1 MRKLICE
8 VQQMRL
14 YHLLRSTTFVCGMM
28 LLPVTAVG
36 AQKNVIQQTRPVGL
50 IKGSVTSDSGE
61 PLTGVTVKESGGGN
75 GTVTDIDGNFSV
87 NAAPGSL
94 LTFSYTG
101 FKPQTVKAQ
110 EGMQVVLQS
119 NVNDLNEV
127 VVVGYGT
134 QKKANL
140 TGAVASVNGSVLE
153 NRPISNIGQGL
164 QGVVPNLNVSMGHG
178 GAPGAGASFNVRGTT
193 SLNGGEPLVLVDNVQ
208 MDANLVNP
216 DDIESISVLKDA
228 ASAAIYGARAAY
240 GVILITTKKGKLNS
254 RPTVQF
260 SASGYWQSPAVEMHN
275 VNSLDYLKMID
286 IAYQNSGGSGHY
298 FNPLVYEY
306 TEKYVNG
313 TYDQPVFFDKSYSAF
328 KYGYNGNTDWWNELY
343 KTSFSQIYNAS
354 ISGGS
359 QKTRYYVSL
368 GSNNQGGILKAT
380 DEKYNKYNANINV
393 TSELTPWMEVSA
405 KIAHTYTTEMHPTGG
420 TTAMNNTAYSGL
432 SAYSGMMKSD
442 LSPLMPVK
450 HPDGHYAGQGNFTN
464 PVAIQAQGGN
474 ARYRQNDLWMTAG
487 VKLTP
492 IKGLIVNA
500 DYTWNYYGWA
510 STQHVRNFYDYTAVP
525 GTENYYPWTNPS
537 SVTRSNSDDYYSS
550 FNAFAEYN
558 LSLGNNDHNMK
569 FMVGYNQ
576 EKKRTQ
582 YYYAG
587 RKDLIDPENPAINQ
601 AIGDMAIDGNMGQWA
616 VNGTFAR
623 FNYDYKGRYLLE
635 LNGRY
640 DGSSKFKKGHRYQ
653 FFPSISAAWRLSEEK
668 FFEGVKSWWDNMKVR
683 VSYGSLGNQAVNGN
697 FPYLATYGINTKYG
711 ALLGGGRPVAVYA
724 PGLVSSSFT
733 WETVNQIDFGFD
745 AAFLRNRLSASFD
758 WYRRNTKD
766 MLTDGEVL
774 PAVLGASV
782 PRQNAANLK
791 TVGWELSLEWNDRLA
806 NGLSYHV
813 KGVLSDYQSTITKF
827 NNPTGLISQ
836 YYVGRKMNEIWG
848 YVSNGLF
855 QTEQEANAHA
865 NQSYLYGGKWTAGDV
880 RFEDLDGNN
889 KIDIGDNTLANPGDR
904 KIIGNSTP
912 RFAFGITAGLEY
924 KGIDFEMFW
933 QGIGKR
939 DWFPGNGSAAYW
951 GFTNEWQT
959 PLTTSLDYWT
969 PENTNAFFPR
979 LGWANGGNRNT
990 STRYLQNASY
1000 CRLKNV
1006 TLGYTL
1012 PRNIL
1017 DKIGVSRLRVY
1028 VTGENLLTFTSLIK
1042 AFDPETLN
1050 NMTYPINRKIAVG
1063 LNLTF

>member
-61 PLTGVTVKESGGGN
+61 PLTGVTVKVSGGGN

-668 FFEGVKSWWDNMKVR
+668 FFEGVKSWWDNMKLR

-1050 NMTYPINRKIAVG
+1050 NMTYPINKKIAVG

>member
-1 MRKLICE
+1 MKRSICKKQE
-8 VQQMRL
+8 MRL
-14 YHLLRSTTFVCGMM
+14 NHLLRSATFLCGMM
-28 LLPVTAVG
+28 LLPSPMAG
-36 AQKNVIQQTRPVGL
+36 APKSITQQTQPVGL
-50 IKGSVTSDSGE
+50 IKGSITSDSGE
-61 PLTGVTVKESGGGN
+61 PLIGVTVKVAGGQGA
-75 GTVTDIDGNFSV
+75 VTDIDGNFSV
-87 NAAPGSL
+87 NAAPGTM

-101 FKPQTVKAQ
+101 FKTQTAKAQ
-110 EGMQVVLQS
+110 NGMRVVLESDVS
-119 NVNDLNEV
+119 NLNEV

-140 TGAVASVNGSVLE
+140 TGAVASVNGAVLE

-164 QGVVPNLNVSMGHG
+164 QGVVPNLNVTMGRG
-178 GAPGAGASFNVRGTT
+178 GAPGASASFNVRGTT

-208 MDANLVNP
+208 MDPNLVNP

-260 SASGYWQSPAVEMHN
+260 SASGYWQKPAVEMHN
-275 VNSLDYLKMID
+275 VNSLDYLRMID

-298 FNPLVYEY
+298 FNSLVYSY
-306 TEKYVNG
+306 AEKYANG
-313 TYDQPVFFDKSYSAF
+313 TYDQPVFYDKAYSAT
-328 KYGYNGNTDWWNELY
+328 KYGYCGNTDWWNELY

-359 QKTRYYVSL
+359 EKTSYYVSL
-368 GSNNQGGILKAT
+368 GANNQGGILKAT

-393 TSELTPWMEVSA
+393 TSEVTPWMEVSA

-420 TTAMNNTAYSGL
+420 TTAMNSTPYSGL
-432 SAYSGMMKSD
+432 SPYSGMMKSD

-474 ARYRQNDLWMTAG
+474 AQFRQNDLWMTGA

-492 IKGLIVNA
+492 IKGLVVNA
-500 DYTWNYYGWA
+500 DYTWNFYGLS

-525 GTENYYPWTNPS
+525 GTENYYPWTNPN
-537 SVTRSNSDDYYSS
+537 SVTKANNDDYYSS
-550 FNAFAEYN
+550 FNAFAEYSLALAENSHN
-558 LSLGNNDHNMK
+558 LK

-587 RKDLIDPENPAINQ
+587 RKDLINPDNPAINQ
-601 AIGDMAIDGNMGQWA
+601 ATGDMAINGNMGQWA

-623 FNYDYKGRYLLE
+623 INYDYQGRYLLE

-640 DGSSKFKKGHRYQ
+640 DGSSKFKKGYRYQ
-653 FFPSISAAWRLSEEK
+653 FFPSVSLAWRVSEEK
-668 FFEGVKSWWDNMKVR
+668 FFEGMKTWWDNLKLR
-683 VSYGSLGNQAVNGN
+683 GSYGSLGNQVVSGN
-697 FPYLATYGINTKYG
+697 FPYLATYGINSKYG
-711 ALLGGGRPVAVYA
+711 ALLGGKLPVAITA
-724 PGLVSSSFT
+724 PGLVSASFT
-733 WETVNQIDFGFD
+733 WETVNQIDLGFD
-745 AAFLRNRLSASFD
+745 ASFLRNRLNVSFD

-766 MLTDGEVL
+766 MLVDGEAL
-774 PAVLGASV
+774 PAVLGADV
-782 PRQNAANLK
+782 PRMNAADLK
-791 TVGWELSLEWNDRLA
+791 TLGWELSLEWNDRLPF
-806 NGLSYHV
+806 GLSYHV

-827 NNPTGLISQ
+827 NNPTGLINK
-836 YYVGRKMNEIWG
+836 YYVGRKLNEIWG

-855 QTEQEANAHA
+855 QSDEEAAAHA
-865 NQSYLYGGKWTAGDV
+865 NQSYLYGGKWGAGDV
-880 RFEDLDGNN
+880 RYEDLNGDN
-889 KIDIGDNTLANPGDR
+889 KINDGDNTLGKPGDR
-904 KIIGNSTP
+904 KVIGNSTP
-912 RFAFGITAGLEY
+912 RFAYGITAGCEY
-924 KGIDFEMFW
+924 KGFDFEMFW

-939 DWFPGNGSAAYW
+939 DWFPGSGSAAYW

-969 PENTNAFFPR
+969 TENRNAFFPK
-979 LGWANGGNRNT
+979 LGWNNGGNRVA
-990 STRYLQNASY
+990 STRYLQSASY
-1000 CRLKNV
+1000 CRLKSI
-1006 TLGYTL
+1006 TLGYTI
-1012 PRNIL
+1012 PKAIL
-1017 DKIGVSRLRVY
+1017 DKVGVSRLRVY
-1028 VTGENLLTFTSLIK
+1028 ITGENLFTFTPLIK

-1050 NMTYPINRKIAVG
+1050 NLTYPINKKLAVG

>member
-61 PLTGVTVKESGGGN
+61 PLTGVTVKVSGGGN

-328 KYGYNGNTDWWNELY
+328 TYGYNGNTDWWNELY

-1050 NMTYPINRKIAVG
+1050 NMTYPINKKIAVG

>member
-61 PLTGVTVKESGGGN
+61 PLTGVTVKVSGGGN

-119 NVNDLNEV
+119 SVNDLNEV

-653 FFPSISAAWRLSEEK
+653 FFPSISAAWRISEEK
-668 FFEGVKSWWDNMKVR
+668 FFEGVKSWWDNMKLR

-711 ALLGGGRPVAVYA
+711 ALLGGGRPVAVFA

-889 KIDIGDNTLANPGDR
+889 KIDIGDNTLAKPGDR

-939 DWFPGNGSAAYW
+939 DWFPGSGSAAYW

>member
-1 MRKLICE
+1 MK
-8 VQQMRL
+8 V
-14 YHLLRSTTFVCGMM
+14 
-28 LLPVTAVG
+28 
-36 AQKNVIQQTRPVGL
+36 
-50 IKGSVTSDSGE
+50 
-61 PLTGVTVKESGGGN
+61 SGGGN

-119 NVNDLNEV
+119 SVNDLNEV

-1050 NMTYPINRKIAVG
+1050 NMTYPINKKIAVG

>member
-61 PLTGVTVKESGGGN
+61 PLTGVTVKVSGGGN
-75 GTVTDIDGNFSV
+75 GTVTDIEGNFSV

-119 NVNDLNEV
+119 SVNDLNEV

-668 FFEGVKSWWDNMKVR
+668 FFEGVKSWWDNMKLR

-939 DWFPGNGSAAYW
+939 DWFPGSGSAAYW

-1050 NMTYPINRKIAVG
+1050 NMTYPINKKIAVG

>member
-61 PLTGVTVKESGGGN
+61 PLTGVTVKVSGGGN

-101 FKPQTVKAQ
+101 FKPQTVK
-110 EGMQVVLQS
+110 GMQVVLQS
-119 NVNDLNEV
+119 SVNDLNEV

-510 STQHVRNFYDYTAVP
+510 STQHVLNFYDYTAVP

-865 NQSYLYGGKWTAGDV
+865 NQSYLYAGKWTAGDV

-1050 NMTYPINRKIAVG
+1050 NMTYPINKKIAVG

>member
-50 IKGSVTSDSGE
+50 IKGSVISDSGE
-61 PLTGVTVKESGGGN
+61 PLTGVTVKVSGGGN

-119 NVNDLNEV
+119 SVNDLNEV

-668 FFEGVKSWWDNMKVR
+668 FFEGVKSWWDNMKLR

-1050 NMTYPINRKIAVG
+1050 NMTYPINKKIAVG

>member
-61 PLTGVTVKESGGGN
+61 PLTGVTVKVSGGGN

-119 NVNDLNEV
+119 SVNDLNEV

-653 FFPSISAAWRLSEEK
+653 FFPSISAAWRISEEK
-668 FFEGVKSWWDNMKVR
+668 FFEGVKSWWDNMKLR

-711 ALLGGGRPVAVYA
+711 ALLGGGRPVAVFA

-1000 CRLKNV
+1000 SRLKNV

>member
-61 PLTGVTVKESGGGN
+61 PLTGVTVKVSGGGN
-75 GTVTDIDGNFSV
+75 GTVTDIEGNFSV

-119 NVNDLNEV
+119 SVNDLNEV

-140 TGAVASVNGSVLE
+140 TGAVASVNGNVLE

-668 FFEGVKSWWDNMKVR
+668 FFEGVKSWWDNMKLR

-711 ALLGGGRPVAVYA
+711 ALLGGGRPVAVFA

-939 DWFPGNGSAAYW
+939 DWFPGSGSAAYW

>member
-61 PLTGVTVKESGGGN
+61 PRTGVTVKVSGGGN

-668 FFEGVKSWWDNMKVR
+668 FFEGVKSWWDNMKLR

-1050 NMTYPINRKIAVG
+1050 NMTYPINKKIAVG

>member
-50 IKGSVTSDSGE
+50 IKGSVISDSGE
-61 PLTGVTVKESGGGN
+61 PLTGVTVKVSGGGN

-119 NVNDLNEV
+119 SVNDLNEV

-668 FFEGVKSWWDNMKVR
+668 FFEGVKSWWDNMKLR

-836 YYVGRKMNEIWG
+836 YYVGRKLNEIWG

-939 DWFPGNGSAAYW
+939 DWFPGSGSAAYW

>member
-61 PLTGVTVKESGGGN
+61 PLTGVTVKVSGGGN

-653 FFPSISAAWRLSEEK
+653 FFPSISAAWRISEEK
-668 FFEGVKSWWDNMKVR
+668 FFEGVKSWWDNMKLR

-836 YYVGRKMNEIWG
+836 YYVGRKLNEIWG

-939 DWFPGNGSAAYW
+939 DWFPGSGSAAYW

>member
-1 MRKLICE
+1 MRRLICE

-61 PLTGVTVKESGGGN
+61 PLTGVTVKVSGGGN

-119 NVNDLNEV
+119 SVNDLNEV

-653 FFPSISAAWRLSEEK
+653 FFPSISAAWRISEEK
-668 FFEGVKSWWDNMKVR
+668 FFEGVKSWWDNMKLR

-939 DWFPGNGSAAYW
+939 DWFPGSGSAAYW

-1006 TLGYTL
+1006 TLGYTI

-1050 NMTYPINRKIAVG
+1050 NMTYPINKKIAVG

>member
-61 PLTGVTVKESGGGN
+61 PLTGVTVKVSGGGN
-75 GTVTDIDGNFSV
+75 GTVTDIEGNFSV

-119 NVNDLNEV
+119 SVNDLNEV

-298 FNPLVYEY
+298 FNPLVYKY

-1050 NMTYPINRKIAVG
+1050 NMTYPINKKIAVG

>member
-1 MRKLICE
+1 MKRSICKKQE
-8 VQQMRL
+8 MRL
-14 YHLLRSTTFVCGMM
+14 NHLLRSATFLCGMM
-28 LLPVTAVG
+28 LLPSPMAG
-36 AQKNVIQQTRPVGL
+36 APKSITQQTQPVGL
-50 IKGSVTSDSGE
+50 IKGSITSDSGE
-61 PLTGVTVKESGGGN
+61 PLIGVTVKVAGGQGA
-75 GTVTDIDGNFSV
+75 VTDIDGNFSV
-87 NAAPGSL
+87 NAAPGTM

-101 FKPQTVKAQ
+101 FKTQTAKAQ
-110 EGMQVVLQS
+110 NGMRVVLESDVS
-119 NVNDLNEV
+119 NLNEV

-140 TGAVASVNGSVLE
+140 TGAVASVNGAVLE

-164 QGVVPNLNVSMGHG
+164 QGVVPNLNVTMGRG
-178 GAPGAGASFNVRGTT
+178 GAPGASASFNVRGTT

-208 MDANLVNP
+208 MDPNLVNP

-260 SASGYWQSPAVEMHN
+260 SASGYWQKPAVEMHN
-275 VNSLDYLKMID
+275 VNSLDYLRMID

-298 FNPLVYEY
+298 FNSLVYSY
-306 TEKYVNG
+306 AEKYANG
-313 TYDQPVFFDKSYSAF
+313 TYDQPVFYDKAYSAT
-328 KYGYNGNTDWWNELY
+328 KYGYCGNTDWWNELY

-359 QKTRYYVSL
+359 EKTSYYVSL
-368 GSNNQGGILKAT
+368 GANNQGGILKAT

-393 TSELTPWMEVSA
+393 TSEVTPWMEVSA

-420 TTAMNNTAYSGL
+420 TTAMNSTPYSGL
-432 SAYSGMMKSD
+432 SPYSGMMKSD

-474 ARYRQNDLWMTAG
+474 AQFRQNDLWMTGA

-492 IKGLIVNA
+492 IKGLVVNA
-500 DYTWNYYGWA
+500 DYTWNFYGLS

-525 GTENYYPWTNPS
+525 GTENYYPWTNPN
-537 SVTRSNSDDYYSS
+537 SVTKANNDDYYSS
-550 FNAFAEYN
+550 FNAFAEY
-558 LSLGNNDHNMK
+558 SLALAENSHNFK

-587 RKDLIDPENPAINQ
+587 RKDLINPDNPAINQ
-601 AIGDMAIDGNMGQWA
+601 ATGDMAINGNMGQWA

-623 FNYDYKGRYLLE
+623 INYDYQGRYLLE

-640 DGSSKFKKGHRYQ
+640 DGSSKFKKGYRYQ
-653 FFPSISAAWRLSEEK
+653 FFPSVSLAWRVSEEK
-668 FFEGVKSWWDNMKVR
+668 FFEGMKTWWDNLKLR
-683 VSYGSLGNQAVNGN
+683 GSYGSLGNQVVSGN
-697 FPYLATYGINTKYG
+697 FPYLATYGINSKYG
-711 ALLGGGRPVAVYA
+711 ALLGGKLPVAITA
-724 PGLVSSSFT
+724 PGLVSASFT
-733 WETVNQIDFGFD
+733 WETVNQIDLGFD
-745 AAFLRNRLSASFD
+745 ASFLRNRLNVSFD

-766 MLTDGEVL
+766 MLVDGEAL
-774 PAVLGASV
+774 PAVLGADV
-782 PRQNAANLK
+782 PRMNAADLK
-791 TVGWELSLEWNDRLA
+791 TLGWELSLEWNDRLPF
-806 NGLSYHV
+806 GLSYHV

-827 NNPTGLISQ
+827 NNPTGLINK
-836 YYVGRKMNEIWG
+836 YYVGRKLNEIWG

-855 QTEQEANAHA
+855 QSDEEAAAHA
-865 NQSYLYGGKWTAGDV
+865 NQSYLYGGKWGAGDV
-880 RFEDLDGNN
+880 RYEDLNGDN
-889 KIDIGDNTLANPGDR
+889 KINDGDNTLGKPGDR
-904 KIIGNSTP
+904 KVIGNSTP
-912 RFAFGITAGLEY
+912 RFAYGITAGCEY
-924 KGIDFEMFW
+924 KGFDFEMFW

-939 DWFPGNGSAAYW
+939 DWFPGSGSAAYW

-969 PENTNAFFPR
+969 TENRNAFFPK
-979 LGWANGGNRNT
+979 LGWNNGGNRVA
-990 STRYLQNASY
+990 STRYLQSASY
-1000 CRLKNV
+1000 CRLKSI
-1006 TLGYTL
+1006 TLGYTI
-1012 PRNIL
+1012 PKAIL
-1017 DKIGVSRLRVY
+1017 DKVGVSRLRVY
-1028 VTGENLLTFTSLIK
+1028 ITGENLFTFTPLIK

-1050 NMTYPINRKIAVG
+1050 NLTYPINKKLAVG

>member
-1 MRKLICE
+1 MKRSICKKQE
-8 VQQMRL
+8 MRL
-14 YHLLRSTTFVCGMM
+14 NHLLRSATFLCGMM
-28 LLPVTAVG
+28 LLPSPMAG
-36 AQKNVIQQTRPVGL
+36 APKSITQQTQPVGL
-50 IKGSVTSDSGE
+50 IKGSITSDSGE
-61 PLTGVTVKESGGGN
+61 PLIGVTVKVAGGQGA
-75 GTVTDIDGNFSV
+75 VTDIDGNFSV
-87 NAAPGSL
+87 NAAPGTM

-101 FKPQTVKAQ
+101 FKTQTAKAQ
-110 EGMQVVLQS
+110 NGMRVVLESDVS
-119 NVNDLNEV
+119 NLNEV

-140 TGAVASVNGSVLE
+140 TGAVASVNGAVLE

-164 QGVVPNLNVSMGHG
+164 QGVVPNLNVTMGRG
-178 GAPGAGASFNVRGTT
+178 GAPGASASFNVRGTT

-208 MDANLVNP
+208 MDPNLVNP

-260 SASGYWQSPAVEMHN
+260 SASGYWQKPAVEMHN
-275 VNSLDYLKMID
+275 VNSLDYLRMID

-298 FNPLVYEY
+298 FNSLVYSY
-306 TEKYVNG
+306 AEKYANG
-313 TYDQPVFFDKSYSAF
+313 TYDQPVFYDKAYSAT
-328 KYGYNGNTDWWNELY
+328 KYGYCGNTDWWNELY

-359 QKTRYYVSL
+359 EKTSYYVSL
-368 GSNNQGGILKAT
+368 GANNQGGILKAT

-393 TSELTPWMEVSA
+393 TSEVTPWMEVSA

-420 TTAMNNTAYSGL
+420 TTAMNSTAYSGL

-474 ARYRQNDLWMTAG
+474 AQFRQNDLWMTGA

-492 IKGLIVNA
+492 IKGLVVNA
-500 DYTWNYYGWA
+500 DYTWNFYGLS

-525 GTENYYPWTNPS
+525 GTENYYPWTNPN
-537 SVTRSNSDDYYSS
+537 SVTKANNDDYYSS
-550 FNAFAEYN
+550 FNAFAEYSLALAENSHN
-558 LSLGNNDHNMK
+558 LK

-587 RKDLIDPENPAINQ
+587 RKDLINPDNPAINQ
-601 AIGDMAIDGNMGQWA
+601 ATGDMAINGNMGQWA

-623 FNYDYKGRYLLE
+623 INYDYQGRYLLE

-640 DGSSKFKKGHRYQ
+640 DGSSKFKKGYRYQ
-653 FFPSISAAWRLSEEK
+653 FFPSVSLAWRVSEEK
-668 FFEGVKSWWDNMKVR
+668 FFEGMKTWWDNLKLR
-683 VSYGSLGNQAVNGN
+683 GSYGSLGNQVVSGN
-697 FPYLATYGINTKYG
+697 FPYLATYGINSKYG
-711 ALLGGGRPVAVYA
+711 ALLGGKLPVAITA
-724 PGLVSSSFT
+724 PGLVSASFT
-733 WETVNQIDFGFD
+733 WETVNQIDLGFD
-745 AAFLRNRLSASFD
+745 ASFLRNRLNVSFD

-766 MLTDGEVL
+766 MLVDGEAL
-774 PAVLGASV
+774 PAVLGADV
-782 PRQNAANLK
+782 PRMNAADLK
-791 TVGWELSLEWNDRLA
+791 TLGWELSLEWNDRLPF
-806 NGLSYHV
+806 GLSYHV

-827 NNPTGLISQ
+827 NNPTGLINK
-836 YYVGRKMNEIWG
+836 YYVGRKLNEIWG

-855 QTEQEANAHA
+855 QSDEEAAAHA
-865 NQSYLYGGKWTAGDV
+865 NQSYLYGGKWGAGDV
-880 RFEDLDGNN
+880 RYEDLNGDN
-889 KIDIGDNTLANPGDR
+889 KINDGDNTLGKPGDR
-904 KIIGNSTP
+904 KVIGNSTP
-912 RFAFGITAGLEY
+912 RFAYGITAGCEY
-924 KGIDFEMFW
+924 KGFDFEMFW

-939 DWFPGNGSAAYW
+939 DWFPGEGSAAYW

-969 PENTNAFFPR
+969 TENRNAFFPK
-979 LGWANGGNRNT
+979 LGWNNGGNRVA
-990 STRYLQNASY
+990 STRYLQSASY
-1000 CRLKNV
+1000 CRLKSV
-1006 TLGYTL
+1006 TLGYTI
-1012 PRNIL
+1012 PKAIL
-1017 DKIGVSRLRVY
+1017 DKVGVSRLRVY
-1028 VTGENLLTFTSLIK
+1028 ITGENLFTFTPLIK

-1050 NMTYPINRKIAVG
+1050 NLTYPINKKLAVG

>member
-61 PLTGVTVKESGGGN
+61 PLTGVTVKVSGGGN

-119 NVNDLNEV
+119 SVNDLNEV

-653 FFPSISAAWRLSEEK
+653 FFPSISAAWRISEEK
-668 FFEGVKSWWDNMKVR
+668 FFEGVKSWWDNMKLR

-836 YYVGRKMNEIWG
+836 YYVGRKLNEIWG

-939 DWFPGNGSAAYW
+939 DSFPGSGSAAYW

>member
-1 MRKLICE
+1 MK
-8 VQQMRL
+8 V
-14 YHLLRSTTFVCGMM
+14 
-28 LLPVTAVG
+28 
-36 AQKNVIQQTRPVGL
+36 
-50 IKGSVTSDSGE
+50 
-61 PLTGVTVKESGGGN
+61 SGGGN

-119 NVNDLNEV
+119 SVNDLNEV

-653 FFPSISAAWRLSEEK
+653 FFPSISAAWRISEEK
-668 FFEGVKSWWDNMKVR
+668 FFEGVKSWWDNMKLR

-711 ALLGGGRPVAVYA
+711 ALLGGGRPVAVFA

-939 DWFPGNGSAAYW
+939 DWFPGSGSAAYW

-1050 NMTYPINRKIAVG
+1050 NMTYPINKKIAVG

>member
-1 MRKLICE
+1 MKRSICKKQE
-8 VQQMRL
+8 MRL
-14 YHLLRSTTFVCGMM
+14 NHLLRSATFLCGMM
-28 LLPVTAVG
+28 LLPSPMAG
-36 AQKNVIQQTRPVGL
+36 APKSITQQTQPVGQ
-50 IKGSVTSDSGE
+50 IKGSITSDSGE
-61 PLTGVTVKESGGGN
+61 PLIGVTVKVAGGQGA
-75 GTVTDIDGNFSV
+75 VTNIDGNFSV
-87 NAAPGSL
+87 NAAPGTM

-101 FKPQTVKAQ
+101 FKPQTAKAQ
-110 EGMQVVLQS
+110 NGMRVVLESDVS
-119 NVNDLNEV
+119 NLNEV

-140 TGAVASVNGSVLE
+140 TGAVASVNGAVLE

-164 QGVVPNLNVSMGHG
+164 QGVVPNLNVTMGRG
-178 GAPGAGASFNVRGTT
+178 GAPGASASFNVRGTT

-208 MDANLVNP
+208 MDPNLVNP

-260 SASGYWQSPAVEMHN
+260 SASGYWQKPAVEMHN
-275 VNSLDYLKMID
+275 VNSLDYLRMID

-298 FNPLVYEY
+298 FNSLVYSY
-306 TEKYVNG
+306 AEKYANG
-313 TYDQPVFFDKSYSAF
+313 TYDQPVFYDKAYSAT
-328 KYGYNGNTDWWNELY
+328 KYGYCGNTDWWNELY

-359 QKTRYYVSL
+359 EKTSYYVSL
-368 GSNNQGGILKAT
+368 GANNQGGILKAT

-393 TSELTPWMEVSA
+393 TSEVTPWMEVSA
-405 KIAHTYTTEMHPTGG
+405 KIAHTYTTEIHPTGG
-420 TTAMNNTAYSGL
+420 TTAMNSTAYSGL

-474 ARYRQNDLWMTAG
+474 AQFRQNDLWMTGA

-492 IKGLIVNA
+492 IKGLVVNA
-500 DYTWNYYGWA
+500 DYTWNFYGLS

-525 GTENYYPWTNPS
+525 GTENYYPWTNPN
-537 SVTRSNSDDYYSS
+537 SVTKANNDDYYSS
-550 FNAFAEYN
+550 FNAFAEYSLALAENSHN
-558 LSLGNNDHNMK
+558 LK

-587 RKDLIDPENPAINQ
+587 RKDLINPDNPAINQ
-601 AIGDMAIDGNMGQWA
+601 ATGDMAINGNMGQWA

-623 FNYDYKGRYLLE
+623 INYDYQGRYLLE

-640 DGSSKFKKGHRYQ
+640 DGSSKFKKGYRYQ
-653 FFPSISAAWRLSEEK
+653 FFPSVSLAWRVSEEK
-668 FFEGVKSWWDNMKVR
+668 FFEGMKTWWDNLKLR
-683 VSYGSLGNQAVNGN
+683 GSYGSLGNQVVSGN
-697 FPYLATYGINTKYG
+697 FPYLATYGINSKYG
-711 ALLGGGRPVAVYA
+711 ALLDGKLPVAITA
-724 PGLVSSSFT
+724 PGLVSASFT
-733 WETVNQIDFGFD
+733 WETVNQIDLGFD
-745 AAFLRNRLSASFD
+745 ASFLRNRLNVSFD

-766 MLTDGEVL
+766 MLVDGEAL
-774 PAVLGASV
+774 PAVLGADV
-782 PRQNAANLK
+782 PRMNAADLK
-791 TVGWELSLEWNDRLA
+791 TLGWELSLEWNDRLPF
-806 NGLSYHV
+806 GLSYHV

-827 NNPTGLISQ
+827 NNPTGLINK
-836 YYVGRKMNEIWG
+836 YYVGRKLNEIWG

-855 QTEQEANAHA
+855 QSDEEAAAHA
-865 NQSYLYGGKWTAGDV
+865 NQSYLYGGKWGAGDV
-880 RFEDLDGNN
+880 RYEDLNGDN
-889 KIDIGDNTLANPGDR
+889 KINDGDNTLGKPGDR
-904 KIIGNSTP
+904 KVIGNSTP
-912 RFAFGITAGLEY
+912 RFAYGITAGCEY
-924 KGIDFEMFW
+924 KGFDFEMFW

-939 DWFPGNGSAAYW
+939 DWFPGSGSAAYW

-969 PENTNAFFPR
+969 TENRNAFFPK
-979 LGWANGGNRNT
+979 LGWNNGGNRVA
-990 STRYLQNASY
+990 STRYLQSASY
-1000 CRLKNV
+1000 CRLKSI
-1006 TLGYTL
+1006 TLGYTI
-1012 PRNIL
+1012 PKAIL
-1017 DKIGVSRLRVY
+1017 DKVGVSRLRVY
-1028 VTGENLLTFTSLIK
+1028 ITGENLFTFTPLIK

-1050 NMTYPINRKIAVG
+1050 NLTYPINKKIAVG

>member
-1 MRKLICE
+1 MRRLICE

-61 PLTGVTVKESGGGN
+61 PLTGVTVKVANGGN

-119 NVNDLNEV
+119 SVNDLNEV

-140 TGAVASVNGSVLE
+140 TGAVASVNGNVLE

-668 FFEGVKSWWDNMKVR
+668 FFEGVKSWWDNMKLR

-711 ALLGGGRPVAVYA
+711 ALLGGGRPVAVFA

-939 DWFPGNGSAAYW
+939 DWFPGSGSAAYW

>member
-8 VQQMRL
+8 VQQMRF

-61 PLTGVTVKESGGGN
+61 PLTGVTVKVSGGGN

-119 NVNDLNEV
+119 SVNDLNEV

-653 FFPSISAAWRLSEEK
+653 FFPSISAAWRISEEK
-668 FFEGVKSWWDNMKVR
+668 FFEGVKSWWDNMKLR

-711 ALLGGGRPVAVYA
+711 ALLGGGRPVAVFA

-939 DWFPGNGSAAYW
+939 DWFPGSGSAAYW

-1050 NMTYPINRKIAVG
+1050 NMTYPINKKIAVG

>member
-61 PLTGVTVKESGGGN
+61 PLTGVTVKVSGGGN
-75 GTVTDIDGNFSV
+75 GTVTDIEGNFSV

-119 NVNDLNEV
+119 SVNDLNEV

-668 FFEGVKSWWDNMKVR
+668 FFEGVKSWWDNMKLR

-1050 NMTYPINRKIAVG
+1050 NMTYPINKKIAVG

>member
-8 VQQMRL
+8 VQQMRF

-61 PLTGVTVKESGGGN
+61 PLTGVTVKVSGGGN

-653 FFPSISAAWRLSEEK
+653 FFPSISAAWRISEEK
-668 FFEGVKSWWDNMKVR
+668 FFEGVKSWWDNMKLR

-836 YYVGRKMNEIWG
+836 YYVGRKLNEIWG

-939 DWFPGNGSAAYW
+939 DWFPGSGSAAYW

>member
-61 PLTGVTVKESGGGN
+61 PLTGVTVKVSGGGN

-119 NVNDLNEV
+119 SVNDLNEV

-653 FFPSISAAWRLSEEK
+653 FFPSISAAWRISEEK
-668 FFEGVKSWWDNMKVR
+668 FFEGVKSWWDNMKLR

-836 YYVGRKMNEIWG
+836 YYVGRKLNEIWG

-939 DWFPGNGSAAYW
+939 DWFPGSGSAAYW